1 MNSTTITDADKR
13 RKKVIRGAAFKSI
26 WLPFIGG
33 VLFIIVLVMVAATL
47 PDARQ
52 TSLIS
57 NFLLTIFILCPVAL
71 CMLPIYVV
79 LMAGVYGMISVNKHA
94 AKPLIALERTTAK
107 VAERTHKVGVQL
119 AKASVT
125 FNVKMTSVDRAVFSI
140 FDRPRRKRRTHEQPT
155 TDDTE

>member
-1 MNSTTITDADKR
+1 MDSTTITDADKR
-13 RKKVIRGAAFKSI
+13 RNKAIRGAAFKSI

-33 VLFIIVLVMVAATL
+33 FLFIIVLVAIAATL

-57 NFLLTIFILCPVAL
+57 NFLLTLFILCPVAL
-71 CMLPIYVV
+71 CMLPIYLV
-79 LMAGVYGMISVNKHA
+79 LIAGVYGMISVNKHA
-94 AKPLIALERTTAK
+94 AKPLIALERTTANI
-107 VAERTHKVGVQL
+107 AERTHKVGVKL
-119 AKASVT
+119 AKASIT

-155 TDDTE
+155 ANDAE